1 MPVKALITSL
11 KFKAS
16 NIAMAE
22 DRYKMDFFSA
32 LDKVG
37 TSMKAM
43 LFLFCAGGGDEELFD
58 QFMAEKGIKELVLLI
73 LDGVNEAGFLGEKL
87 DLNKVRATIDKATA
101 EAAKSQEALLN
112 TGEKTND

>member
-1 MPVKALITSL
+1 MPAKALITSL

-16 NIAMAE
+16 SVARAE
-22 DRYKMDFFSA
+22 EVYKMDFFAA

-37 TSMKAM
+37 SSMRAM
-43 LFLFCAGGGDEELFD
+43 LFLFCAGGGDQEPFD
-58 QFMAEKGIKELVLLI
+58 KFMEEKGIKELVMLI
-73 LDGVNEAGFLGEKL
+73 LDGVNEAGFLEKKL
-87 DLNKVRATIDKATA
+87 DLDKIRATIDKATA